1 MTEPTESESEAQSE
15 SETKTRTEA
24 GSRGISRRRLLAVA
38 GAAAGGLAVGSIAG
52 GAIGATAAPD
62 GDGNDTAAV
71 PFFGEHQAGVATAA
85 QDRLLFASFDVVTT
99 RRAELEQLL
108 RDWTVAA
115 ERLTQG
121 QPVADPASSAAL
133 PATDT
138 GEAEGL
144 HPARLT
150 LTFGVGPT
158 LFEREGVGRFGL
170 APVRPDALADIPA
183 FPGDALEE
191 ARSGGDLCVQA
202 CGDDPQVL
210 FHAIRN
216 LTRIGRGVVRVRWS
230 QEGFGRT
237 SSTTKSQSTP
247 RNLLGFKDGTDNLR
261 AESDEFDEN
270 VWVASGDEPSWMV
283 GGSYMVTRRIRN
295 LIEIWDRSSLAEQER
310 VIGRVRS
317 TGAPLGGTDELQ
329 RIDLA
334 VTDAAGQPVIDPDAH
349 VAVANQDALGIHILR
364 RGYNFTDGLD
374 PRVGQLD
381 AGLFFIA
388 YQRDPRTQ
396 FVPMQQR
403 LAHSDLLNEYV
414 KHVGSAVFAVP
425 PGVAPGGWW
434 GETLFGA

>member
-1 MTEPTESESEAQSE
+1 VTEPTEP
-15 SETKTRTEA
+15 RG
-24 GSRGISRRRLLAVA
+24 GSDPGVDPGGRGLSRRRLLAVA
-38 GAAAGGLAVGSIAG
+38 GAAAGGLAVGSLAG
-52 GAIGATAAPD
+52 GAIGVAAASD
-62 GDGNDTAAV
+62 GEGTDTGTVA
-71 PFFGEHQAGVATAA
+71 FLGEHQAGIATAA

-99 RRAELEQLL
+99 RRADLERLL
-108 RDWTVAA
+108 REWTVAA
-115 ERLTQG
+115 QRLAEG
-121 QPVADPASSAAL
+121 KPVEDPASSAAL
-133 PATDT
+133 PPTDT

-158 LFEREGVGRFGL
+158 LFERDGVDRFGL
-170 APVRPDALADIPA
+170 AAARPAALADIPA
-183 FPGDALEE
+183 FPGDALEA

-237 SSTTKSQSTP
+237 SSTTTGQTTP

-261 AESDEFDEN
+261 AGTAELEEN
-270 VWVASGDEPSWMV
+270 VWVAAGDEPAWMV
-283 GGSYMVTRRIRN
+283 GGTYMVTRRIRN
-295 LIEIWDRSSLAEQER
+295 LIEVWDRSALAEQER

-317 TGAPLGGTDELQ
+317 TGAPLGADHEFDP
-329 RIDLA
+329 IDLTA
-334 VTDAAGQPVIDPDAH
+334 TDAAGQPVIDPDAH
-349 VAVANQDALGIHILR
+349 VALANQDAHGIHILR

-388 YQRDPRTQ
+388 FQRDPRSQ
-396 FVPMQQR
+396 FVPMQDR
-403 LAHSDLLNEYV
+403 LARSDLLNEYI

-425 PGVAPGGWW
+425 PGVQQGGWW
-434 GETLFGA
+434 GQTLFS

>member
-1 MTEPTESESEAQSE
+1 VSGPD
-15 SETKTRTEA
+15 
-24 GSRGISRRRLLAVA
+24 GISRRRLLTVA
-38 GAAAGGLAVGSIAG
+38 GAAAGGLVVGGLAG
-52 GAIGATAAPD
+52 GAVGVASAS
-62 GDGNDTAAV
+62 GDDTSSTGAV
-71 PFFGEHQAGVATAA
+71 PFHGEHQAGIATAA
-85 QDRLLFASFDVVTT
+85 QDRLLFASYDVVTS
-99 RRAELEQLL
+99 RRADLERML
-108 RDWTVAA
+108 RDWTAAA
-115 ERLTQG
+115 ERLATG
-121 QPVADPASSAAL
+121 GPVDDPATSAAL
-133 PATDT
+133 PPTDT

-150 LTFGVGPT
+150 LTIGFGPT
-158 LFEREGVGRFGL
+158 LFELDGVDRFGL
-170 APVRPDALADIPA
+170 AARRPAALVDIPA
-183 FPGDALEE
+183 FPGDALE
-191 ARSGGDLCVQA
+191 ADRSGGDLCVQA

-216 LTRIGRGVVRVRWS
+216 LTRIGRGVVRLRWS

-237 SSTTKSQSTP
+237 SSTTTDQETP

-261 AESDEFDEN
+261 AGTAELDEN
-270 VWVASGDEPSWMV
+270 VWATVDDGTAWMA

-317 TGAPLGGTDELQ
+317 TGAPLGSTAERDP
-329 RIDLA
+329 IDLA
-334 VTDAAGQPVIDPDAH
+334 ATDAAGLPLIDPAAH

-388 YQRDPRTQ
+388 YQRDPRAQ
-396 FVPMQQR
+396 FIPMQQR
-403 LAHSDLLNEYV
+403 LAASDLLNEYI

-434 GETLFGA
+434 GEGLMQG